1 MYKKEQL
8 KGLYFA
14 RTFLNGCLLAGVLCI
29 SLPAKASDTVTPAK
43 PIVSTAAPL
52 DGKRFYALG
61 MIETGNN
68 DYLVGSIGEVSRYQI
83 HPQVWKN
90 YSSSTEYVN
99 PAVARRVVRQHWDY
113 LAKYF
118 KEKTGREPQ
127 DFDMYV
133 MWNTRFGYYA
143 KKGFDV
149 SKLNPVV
156 KERAERFVNL
166 VNKRDIPAR
175 ELIAAN

>member
-1 MYKKEQL
+1 MCKKEQL
-8 KGLYFA
+8 NRLYFKSA
-14 RTFLNGCLLAGVLCI
+14 FLNGCLLAGVLCL
-29 SLPAKASDTVTPAK
+29 SLPSKAQNSEPK
-43 PIVSTAAPL
+43 PVVSRAAVL

-83 HPQVWKN
+83 HPHVWKT
-90 YSSSTEYVN
+90 YSSSTDYVN
-99 PAVARRVVRQHWDY
+99 PAVARQVVRQHWDF
-113 LAKYF
+113 LTKYF

-133 MWNTRFGYYA
+133 LWNTKYGYYE
-143 KKGFDV
+143 KRGFDANRV
-149 SKLNPVV
+149 NSAV
-156 KERAERFVNL
+156 KDRAQRFVNL

-175 ELIAAN
+175 ELIASK